1 MGWIERLAYLPL
13 SYILVIT
20 SILKIGLI
28 LCLCGTDYCSSGN
41 EDESTPKRKES
52 EPYGVTSDGGHLA
65 FVGIVGDGG
74 GGLAGGLQNCANNC
88 VADGG
93 VCAV

>member
-28 LCLCGTDYCSSGN
+28 LCLCGTDYCSSGG
-41 EDESTPKRKES
+41 EDESTSKRNES

-65 FVGIVGDGG
+65 LVGIVGDGG
-74 GGLAGGLQNCANNC
+74 GLGGLQNCANNC

>member
-28 LCLCGTDYCSSGN
+28 LCLCGTDYCSSGG
-41 EDESTPKRKES
+41 EDESTSKRNES
-52 EPYGVTSDGGHLA
+52 EPYGVTYDVGGHLA

-74 GGLAGGLQNCANNC
+74 GLGGLQNCANNC

>member
-28 LCLCGTDYCSSGN
+28 LCLCGTDYCSSGG
-41 EDESTPKRKES
+41 EDQSTTKTKES
-52 EPYGVTSDGGHLA
+52 EPYGATSGDHV
-65 FVGIVGDGG
+65 VGIIVEDVWSSKKEEEW
-74 GGLAGGLQNCANNC
+74 LVCEIVPTTVSLQM
-88 VADGG
+88 VYT
-93 VCAV
+93 

>member
-28 LCLCGTDYCSSGN
+28 LCLCGTDYCSSGG
-41 EDESTPKRKES
+41 EDESTSKRNES
-52 EPYGVTSDGGHLA
+52 EPYGVTSGGGHL
-65 FVGIVGDGG
+65 VGIVGDGG
-74 GGLAGGLQNCANNC
+74 LGGLQNCANNC

>member
-28 LCLCGTDYCSSGN
+28 LCLCGTDYCSSGR
-41 EDESTPKRKES
+41 EDESIPKKKES
-52 EPYGVTSDGGHLA
+52 EPYGVTSDGHL
-65 FVGIVGDGG
+65 VGIVGVGD
-74 GGLAGGLQNCANNC
+74 GGLQNCANNC
-88 VADGG
+88 IVADG